1 METIISS
8 VIAAAV
14 TLLVCIIN
22 NSQQAARTRNLLDYK
37 LEQLTKRVD
46 KHNNV
51 IERTYELEK
60 RTDIKEEQISPDN
73 IFAVVSTYM
82 NLWSARWLCY
92 GQCWSRTPESDALWR
107 IYSYDKMAVRIETTD
122 ELIHSQLRDSDT
134 LAQYACTIDDVN
146 YDLDEGDVLKTQV
159 ELLRN
164 SKRVVEPFYHKR
176 IAFQH
181 ENEKRVILTNKNK
194 IVIDGLSAKGA
205 LFNFEKEN
213 AGKNLAIDDML
224 EKIDKEILKMQYP
237 FGKEKLKTEMFIQIS
252 DLSQYISSV
261 MVHPQADDWFVKLVE
276 KICDR
281 VGINCL
287 GKSHMY
293 DKLV

>member
-1 METIISS
+1 MESLYRIVSFPGF
-8 VIAAAV
+8 VN
-14 TLLVCIIN
+14 LVE
-22 NSQQAARTRNLLDYK
+22 SKT
-37 LEQLTKRVD
+37 
-46 KHNNV
+46 
-51 IERTYELEK
+51 ERFVQPTAWEDTYEGYMLRLLEDSSK
-60 RTDIKEEQISPDN
+60 HKDVLKVLYELYEKISPDN
-73 IFAVVSTYM
+73 VFAIVSTYM

-92 GQCWSRTPESDALWR
+92 GQCWSKTPESDALCR

-134 LAQYACTIDDVN
+134 LAQYSCTIDDVN

-176 IAFQH
+176 VAFQH
-181 ENEKRVILTNKNK
+181 ENEKRVILVNKSK
-194 IVIDGLSAKGA
+194 LMIDGLSAKGA
-205 LFNFEKEN
+205 LFNFEKAN
-213 AGKNLAIDDML
+213 AGKNLTTDDML
-224 EKIDKEILKMQYP
+224 NEIDKEILKMQYP
-237 FGKEKLKTEMFIQIS
+237 FEKEKLKTEMFVQIS

-261 MVHPQADDWFVKLVE
+261 MVHPQADDWIVKLVE
-276 KICDR
+276 KICNR
-281 VGINCL
+281 AGINFL